1 MKIIKILT
9 GLLLAIIVGNLFASA
24 IDVSPFITVPGL
36 ISLGFI
42 PKPAGVLFFDFAN
55 LDWDDGTEN
64 MGGLQVI
71 GYYAPVSYIDNF
83 PMLPSN
89 PTTEEEE
96 VTLESAIGFTMQ
108 AGKFFRKIYSTM
120 ETSKV
125 EDEPQGELDGQS
137 FIHKATT
144 FYPGTKAKAMA
155 FARNVNNS
163 NMVFIFIDAQGD
175 RRVIGS
181 EEFPARC
188 KPSLTTGEKTGDR
201 KGMTMEIFSYG
212 YTPAPLYTGK
222 ITLES
227 GVIS

>member
-1 MKIIKILT
+1 MKIVKILI
-9 GLLLAIIVGNLFASA
+9 GFLFAIIVGNLFASA

-36 ISLGFI
+36 FALGFI

-55 LDWDDGTEN
+55 LDWADGTEN

-71 GYYAPVSYIDNF
+71 GYFAPISYIDNF
-83 PMLPSN
+83 PKLPTN
-89 PTTEEEE
+89 PSTAIEE
-96 VTLESAIGFTMQ
+96 VTLESVTGFTMQ
-108 AGKFFRKIYSTM
+108 AGKYFRRIYSTM

-137 FIHKATT
+137 FIQKATT
-144 FYPGTKAKAMA
+144 FYPGTKVEAMA

-163 NMVFIFIDAQGD
+163 NMVFIFIDTQGD

-188 KPSLTTGEKTGDR
+188 KPAVTTGEKTADR
-201 KGMTMEIFSYG
+201 KGMTMEVFSYG
-212 YTPAPLYTGK
+212 YTPAPFYTGK
-222 ITLES
+222 IHLES